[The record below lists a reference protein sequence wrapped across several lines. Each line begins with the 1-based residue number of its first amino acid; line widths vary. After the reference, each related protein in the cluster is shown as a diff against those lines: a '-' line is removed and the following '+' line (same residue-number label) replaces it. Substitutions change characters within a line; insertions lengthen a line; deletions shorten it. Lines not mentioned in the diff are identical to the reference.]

1 MISNHNKNEKLK
13 VSSHFIKMYSVIYI
27 SAEGTIRLLNTKIK
41 EKLGD
46 NKIECLLAK
55 CAYCGVDH
63 TNSNSSIGPW
73 KWDENNNCTFVSYHV
88 EIDHAANCSCPL
100 NPHSYIFNLQCSC
113 GESCNEEI
121 KGPFCFI
128 KKEDSK
134 TEMEENGNP
143 KRIISNCTEDDLKGF
158 IQYIE
163 NLKLKRTSRIAIWKT
178 WFLDHFE

>member
-13 VSSHFIKMYSVIYI
+13 VSSHLIKMYSVIYI

-100 NPHSYIFNLQCSC
+100 NPHSYISI
-113 GESCNEEI
+113 CNVLAE
-121 KGPFCFI
+121 KVVM
-128 KKEDSK
+128 K
-134 TEMEENGNP
+134 
-143 KRIISNCTEDDLKGF
+143 
-158 IQYIE
+158 
-163 NLKLKRTSRIAIWKT
+163 KLKDLSVSLRKKIARLKWKKMVIQKG
-178 WFLDHFE
+178 